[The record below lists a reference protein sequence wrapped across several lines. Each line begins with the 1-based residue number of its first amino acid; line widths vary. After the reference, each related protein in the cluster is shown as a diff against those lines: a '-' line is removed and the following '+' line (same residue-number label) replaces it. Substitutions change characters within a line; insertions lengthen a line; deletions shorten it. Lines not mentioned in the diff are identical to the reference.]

1 MTKSDTVCIVLAVQ
15 TFTDIINAWEKPAH
29 LAEDI
34 GEEVGTVRQWRNRDT
49 FPDRVWKAAV
59 EAAARRG
66 IEGVTLERLAAIAA
80 RAHRAVAATTEAAR
94 EGEAAS

>member
-1 MTKSDTVCIVLAVQ
+1 MNDTVCIVRPVQ
-15 TFTDIINAWEKPAH
+15 TFTDIINAWEKPGL

-59 EAAARRG
+59 AAAARRG
-66 IEGVTLERLAAIAA
+66 IEGVTLELLASIAA
-80 RAHRAVAATTEAAR
+80 RAHRAVATTSAAAG
-94 EGEAAS
+94 EGETAS